1 MQGENEV
8 YLGIEE
14 LADAEQ
20 GLFNYYS
27 NIVSLII
34 SDSKKNRK
42 VMSNT
47 RVLEFGAG
55 TGFLSELIQEKF
67 QISVECLEIDESLL
81 KILQGKG
88 FKTYSNLT
96 ALSEKYDLIF
106 SSNVL
111 EHIENDTQ
119 VLFEL
124 KKNLAPDGILVSYV
138 PAFPVLFSDLDR
150 AVGHYRRYTRKEL
163 KNKLTQAG
171 YLVGKIHYVD
181 SLGFP
186 ASLLL
191 RLFGYKSKGNIGGLS
206 SLKLY
211 DRFIFPISC
220 ILDNLGLKYVIG
232 KNIIVHA
239 RVEN

>member
-1 MQGENEV
+1 MEGENEV
-8 YLGIEE
+8 YSGIKE
-14 LADAEQ
+14 LADYEQ
-20 GLFNYYS
+20 GLHNYYS
-27 NIVSLII
+27 NIVTLITG
-34 SDSKKNRK
+34 DSKTNEIG
-42 VMSNT
+42 MSNA

-55 TGFLSELIQEKF
+55 TGFLSELMQEKF

-96 ALSEKYDLIF
+96 TLSEKYDLIF

-111 EHIENDTQ
+111 EHIENDAEI
-119 VLFEL
+119 LFEL
-124 KKNLAPDGILVSYV
+124 KKNLALNGILVSYV
-138 PAFPVLFSDLDR
+138 PAFPILFSDLDR
-150 AVGHYRRYTRKEL
+150 DVGHYRRYTRKEI
-163 KNKLTQAG
+163 KKKFTQAG
-171 YLVGKIHYVD
+171 YTVGKIHYAD

-211 DRFIFPISC
+211 DRFIFPISRF
-220 ILDNLGLKYVIG
+220 LDNLGLKYVIG

-239 RVEN
+239 RVGS